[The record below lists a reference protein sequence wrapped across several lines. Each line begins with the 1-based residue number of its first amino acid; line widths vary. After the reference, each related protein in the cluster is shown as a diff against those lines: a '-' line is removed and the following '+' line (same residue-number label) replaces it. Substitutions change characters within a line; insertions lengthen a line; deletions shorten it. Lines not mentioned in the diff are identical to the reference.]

1 MEQTEPFGRMS
12 SENRM
17 VQVPDADT
25 HHGEEL
31 RMDTLMQ
38 DVRYA
43 IRMLMRN
50 PGFLLTAVLTLALG
64 IGANTAIFS
73 VVNGL
78 LLRPLP
84 VPDPAQITV
93 LGFQQQKGN
102 VQAQFSQATYHDVRS
117 QSSAV
122 FSDVF
127 AYQTNLDGMSV
138 DGKADRILTN
148 YVSGNF
154 FSGLGIKPQAGRF
167 ILPSEGEAAGADPVM
182 VLSYAYWKSRFGGD
196 PGIVGRQVSVDG
208 HPITII
214 GIAPK
219 GFVGVAP
226 FIAVQGFLPLGMLEI
241 TGVPPNFMT
250 DRQDRNLN
258 VMARLHRGT
267 TLQQAQAS
275 LAVIGQRLAQEYP
288 QIEKD
293 LNLQVFPEL
302 HARPQPDP
310 QNTLLIVGTLF
321 LGLAALVLLLACVNV
336 ANLLLVRAAARGREM
351 AIRSALGA
359 ARFRLIR
366 QLLVESILLALLGGV
381 AGLGLGYWGGAA
393 LTSINVQTDLPINF
407 GFGFDWRVFGY
418 ATLAALLTGVIVGIM
433 PALRASRGNLSAIL
447 HEGGRGVV
455 GGKNRLRSTL
465 VAAQVAGS
473 FVILIIAGLFARS
486 LGKAQQLSLGYDPDH
501 VVNFVMDPLEI
512 GYNQS
517 QTRDF
522 YKNLLERVRSL
533 PGVVSAST
541 ATGAPMGYYN
551 NFDSVDVE
559 GYQPPPN
566 QGSPTALYNLISADY
581 LQTMQIPLLSGRAF
595 TNADDEHGQY
605 VAVISE
611 TMAKKY
617 WPNTVPIGRHFQMLS
632 DSKQP
637 MTVVGV
643 VGDIRYQG
651 ATGPFRPVFYAPIAQ
666 HQMGYSLQI
675 LQVRTAGDPSPMI
688 PEIERTIQTLAP
700 QLPVFDA
707 KTMRQAL
714 YTLNGLLVFQLGAAL
729 AGLLGALGLVLA
741 IVGVYGVLS
750 YASNQKS
757 HEIGVRMALG
767 AQPAD
772 ILKMIFRDGF
782 VVVAVGIVIGLAL
795 ALAAGRVVG
804 SFVIVSAKDPL
815 TYIVVTGV
823 LLIVALAACFIPAR
837 RATRVDPLVALRYE

>member
-1 MEQTEPFGRMS
+1 
-12 SENRM
+12 
-17 VQVPDADT
+17 
-25 HHGEEL
+25 
-31 RMDTLMQ
+31 MDTFMQ
-38 DVRYA
+38 DIRYA

-84 VPDPAQITV
+84 VPDAAQITV

-102 VQAQFSQATYHDVRS
+102 IQAQFSQATYHDIRT

-127 AYQTNLDGMSV
+127 AYQVSLDGLSV

-208 HPITII
+208 HPITIV
-214 GIAPK
+214 GIAPR

-241 TGVPPNFMT
+241 TGAPPNFMT

-258 VMARLHRGT
+258 VLARLRRGA
-267 TLQQAQAS
+267 TLNQAQAS

-366 QLLVESILLALLGGV
+366 QLLVESVLLALLGGV
-381 AGLGLGYWGGAA
+381 AGLGLGYWGGSA
-393 LTSINVQTDLPINF
+393 LTSINVQTDLPVSF

-473 FVILIIAGLFARS
+473 FVILIVAGLFARS
-486 LGKAQQLSLGYDPDH
+486 LGKAQQLSLGFDPDH
-501 VVNFVMDPLEI
+501 VVNFMMDPVEI
-512 GYNQS
+512 GYNQA
-517 QTRDF
+517 QTHDF
-522 YKNLLERVRSL
+522 YKNMLERVRAL

-551 NFDSVDVE
+551 NFDSIEVE

-566 QGSPTALYNLISADY
+566 QGSPGALYNLISADY

-605 VAVISE
+605 VAMISE
-611 TMAKKY
+611 AMAKKF
-617 WPNTVPIGRHFQMLS
+617 WPNADPIGRRFQMLS
-632 DSKQP
+632 ESKNP
-637 MTVVGV
+637 LTVIGV

-666 HQMGYSLQI
+666 HQTGYSLNI

-729 AGLLGALGLVLA
+729 AALLGALGLILA
-741 IVGVYGVLS
+741 IVGVYGVVS

-772 ILKMIFRDGF
+772 ILKMIFRDGL
-782 VVVAVGIVIGLAL
+782 VIVAIGLGLGVAL
-795 ALAAGRVVG
+795 ALAAGRVVS

-815 TYIVVTGV
+815 TYIVVTSV
-823 LLIVALAACFIPAR
+823 LLVVALAACFIPAR